1 MDEVDSEALADVAYG
16 IFEHLLNRTLQEKGK
31 YLYALVEGE
40 VDFTADL
47 SETFRK
53 FGDEYP
59 QLAEAV
65 NLRFGS
71 IDNIY
76 TLLCEGEGV
85 LPSKTTQM
93 YWIVQDAPGSAPEA
107 IEDEHAGKW
116 LIFQEPEAADD
127 AWKKVR
133 DATITGEL
141 GISAKVST
149 AKPNPDSRDSRRVI
163 YVYTKDWA
171 DEADVMRV
179 RENLKKLGFVD
190 RIGYKRN
197 LETFAGE
204 YAQKGKRVTY
214 YSA

>member
-1 MDEVDSEALADVAYG
+1 DALNG
-16 IFEHLLNRTLQEKGK
+16 
-31 YLYALVEGE
+31 
-40 VDFTADL
+40 
-47 SETFRK
+47 
-53 FGDEYP
+53 
-59 QLAEAV
+59 
-65 NLRFGS
+65 RFGS
-71 IDNIY
+71 VDKIY
-76 TLLCEGEGV
+76 AMLCSGEGV
-85 LPSKTTQM
+85 HPSKTTQM

-133 DATITGEL
+133 DATVALDL